1 MKPTPSQTK
10 AKQMLKKHGEKRA
23 LDVAKKNIKGSITL
37 ADEVFWRGVRY
48 HIKQILKT
56 DKNDNNNQTRL
67 SVEKRRRFMD
77 PDGRRAI

>member
-1 MKPTPSQTK
+1 MKPTPSQNK

-48 HIKQILKT
+48 HIKQII
-56 DKNDNNNQTRL
+56 KNR
-67 SVEKRRRFMD
+67 
-77 PDGRRAI
+77 